1 MPKKKPLQEVEEV
14 GRKVADYIR
23 TRLAAEC
30 EEHRGRAADVA
41 RVTGLTPSMVSQV
54 RRGESPAGPKFAGAI
69 AIYWGMTLDQLGA
82 VALGQGEAPEI
93 NPSPAPPRSVPAED
107 PDASN
112 PHRPGAAPEWDE
124 GVASPAPPPVSE
136 TRVIDDRVKEL
147 LDEAWDSE
155 EYEPSDALLVGEV
168 LSANAA
174 LVRPDVEPVDLVRAL
189 LDTAAEA
196 RAKGKKISAQD
207 LPAIALVSTKRQLL
221 DAERRLQE
229 FLARAKAEAEMLGVE
244 TRNTPHP
251 ALLRAREKMHGI
263 PANKRKK
270 APKLC
275 SGQ

>member
-1 MPKKKPLQEVEEV
+1 MARLRDFTRQLCDKRFNANESALARAMGVSQSTVHRFLAGKTIGLDVIKK
-14 GRKVADYIR
+14 I
-23 TRLAAEC
+23 
-30 EEHRGRAADVA
+30 A
-41 RVTGLTPSMVSQV
+41 RVAGVNLTTLLDGEPSLPENDLGL
-54 RRGESPAGPKFAGAI
+54 
-69 AIYWGMTLDQLGA
+69 
-82 VALGQGEAPEI
+82 
-93 NPSPAPPRSVPAED
+93 VP
-107 PDASN
+107 
-112 PHRPGAAPEWDE
+112 
-124 GVASPAPPPVSE
+124 SPAPPPVSE

-147 LDEAWDSE
+147 LDEAWDSDE
-155 EYEPSDALLVGEV
+155 HEPSDALLVGEV